1 MTPVVRLAEPE
12 DDDACRRL
20 ESECRSESSDAKGA
34 AAFFAEHGSD
44 PYRDNAFTVV
54 ADVEGSVVGF
64 ATIHISAVNGESIAT
79 IDRVYVTSP
88 ARGVGIGDALIAG
101 IRRVARERGCIRI
114 DAYALPGDRGTKNL
128 YERNGLTARL
138 ITASGEV

>member
-1 MTPVVRLAEPE
+1 MTPVVRLAEPD

-20 ESECRSESSDAKGA
+20 ESECRSESAGAKGA

-44 PYRDNAFTVV
+44 PYRDDGFTVV

-64 ATIHISAVNGESIAT
+64 ATIRVSVVNGESVAT
-79 IDRVYVTSP
+79 IDRVYVASA

-101 IRRVARERGCIRI
+101 VRRVAREWRCVRI